1 MCALHVPTKVKM
13 MLLSLKVKM
22 QMIVSYLIKGWGL
35 NSGSLEDQ
43 QVPLAIES
51 SLQHQPE
58 WLLLT
63 QPLFFFNLWL
73 HGGYGLYV
81 FLYYYFFMYLIFLL
95 SLRCYSQKKDNL
107 RALMI
112 FQKDLHL
119 PVARCKSRGVT
130 ILLPVYD
137 GLPFLTSRWVWN
149 PIISGFRSSVENFE
163 SYCLYLCSVSLWK
176 PLSTIFLTLKKD
188 LSRSCHRRHMTFL
201 NWLPFY
207 VCLWPNC

>member
-35 NSGSLEDQ
+35 NSG
-43 QVPLAIES
+43 
-51 SLQHQPE
+51 
-58 WLLLT
+58 
-63 QPLFFFNLWL
+63 FFLICDSTVDMV
-73 HGGYGLYV
+73 YM
-81 FLYYYFFMYLIFLL
+81 YFCITIFSCISFFLL

-107 RALMI
+107 RTLMI